1 MGFVLRYR
9 EEKKAKMMISE
20 RDDVMFI
27 LAWLDGNPG
36 ATAYEVARATQ
47 LEWDAVLRLL
57 FELEDHKVV
66 SRRLDRNSLVLQWKV
81 VE

>member
-1 MGFVLRYR
+1 MR
-9 EEKKAKMMISE
+9 ISE

-27 LAWLDGNPG
+27 LAWLDGNSG
-36 ATAYEVARATQ
+36 ATAYEVARATG

-66 SRRLDRNSLVLQWKV
+66 SRRLDRNSLALQWTV